1 MGTGGPI
8 HVAHGD
14 LIPELEP
21 FRQAL
26 KQAWVSKGQDLTQD
40 VYSGHQSGMFNC
52 VNSVYKGLR
61 SDASA
66 FLEGKKNVTVI
77 PLTQSKII
85 EFEGE
90 KAVGV
95 TVTNDGRDHTFRAKH
110 EVILSLGVYETPK
123 LLLLSGIGPED
134 QLKQHRI
141 DVRVK
146 SDHVGQN
153 LLDHPILAH
162 CFRLKDGYGLDGH
175 LLRPGMQKDA
185 AIQAY
190 RRDKTGP
197 LSSGLLE
204 LVTFPRID
212 ERLKT
217 SKHYRKYVEDHDGV
231 DPFGPAG
238 QPHFEIDFV
247 VSTSMNVLRNDSDSH
262 SQCSLV
268 RSNGTSPPHQKAIG

>member
-1 MGTGGPI
+1 MLTLTQSSTYHDDDGLYPDVKNLGTDGPI

-14 LIPELEP
+14 LIPEMEP

-26 KQAWVSKGQDLTQD
+26 KQAWTSKGQDVTQD
-40 VYSGHQSGMFNC
+40 VYNGHQSGLFNC

-61 SDASA
+61 SDASV
-66 FLEGKKNVTVI
+66 FVEGKSNITI
-77 PLTQSKII
+77 MPLTQAKVI
-85 EFEGE
+85 EFEGD
-90 KAVGV
+90 KAVGI
-95 TVTNDGRDHTFRAKH
+95 TVMNEGRDYTFRAKH
-110 EVILSLGVYETPK
+110 EVILSLGVYESPK

-134 QLKQHRI
+134 QLKQHGI
-141 DVRVK
+141 DVRVR

-175 LLRPGMQKDA
+175 LLHSGMQKDA

-204 LVTFPRID
+204 LVAFPRID
-212 ERLKT
+212 ERLKK
-217 SKHYRKYVEDHDGV
+217 SKQYRKYVEEHNGV

-247 VSTSMNVLRNDSDSH
+247 VRAFGYTIVL
-262 SQCSLV
+262 
-268 RSNGTSPPHQKAIG
+268 